1 MGKYQVAVNF
11 TNLLYAA
18 IFFTVCRPHTFFQTE
33 HLVEGRA
40 ARIVACRCR
49 GGVMELR
56 LRRLRYYPDSPYT
69 LDPLRYLSLP
79 RTSLQVDP
87 LDRRNVFVGRSTL
100 GKGAGEGLFARRAIP
115 KDGLV
120 RKWIYMISFKKLMFN
135 LQIASYGGLL
145 TSTSLDAK
153 EKCNEVSSFLLPAPP

>member
-1 MGKYQVAVNF
+1 M
-11 TNLLYAA
+11 
-18 IFFTVCRPHTFFQTE
+18 CSPHTFFQTE
-33 HLVEGRA
+33 HLAEGRA

-56 LRRLRYYPDSPYT
+56 LRRLRYYPRSPYT

-100 GKGAGEGLFARRAIP
+100 GRGAGEGLFARRAIP

-120 RKWIYMISFKKLMFN
+120 KKMC
-135 LQIASYGGLL
+135 
-145 TSTSLDAK
+145 SLDSPK
-153 EKCNEVSSFLLPAPP
+153 FVLLKMH